1 VVVGVNAFTE
11 GVAQRPEPQRID
23 PEAERRQ
30 AERTR
35 AVRVGRDS
43 ARADDARTSLREA
56 ARGTEN
62 LLPRIRA
69 CVEASVTLGEISGA
83 LREEWGEYRP

>member
-1 VVVGVNAFTE
+1 MVGVNAFTE
-11 GVAQRPEPQRID
+11 GAAQRPEPQRID

-30 AERTR
+30 VERTR
-35 AVRVGRDS
+35 AVRASRDA
-43 ARADDARTSLREA
+43 ARADEAVASLRAA

-69 CVEASVTLGEISGA
+69 CVEASVTLGEIAGA